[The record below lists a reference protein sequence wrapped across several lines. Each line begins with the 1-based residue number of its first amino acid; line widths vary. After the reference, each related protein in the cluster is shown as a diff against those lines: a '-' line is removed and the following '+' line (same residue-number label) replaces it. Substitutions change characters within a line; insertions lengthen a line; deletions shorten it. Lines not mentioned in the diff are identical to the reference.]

1 MTFVCAEGVELP
13 ETAKVKL
20 STDQEFEVDSTVH
33 LKDLT
38 LKAGQALL
46 LQFPA
51 VHGLKMAPKD

>member
-20 STDQEFEVDSTVH
+20 STDQEFEVDSTVN

-46 LQFPA
+46 LQFPYT
-51 VHGLKMAPKD
+51 G